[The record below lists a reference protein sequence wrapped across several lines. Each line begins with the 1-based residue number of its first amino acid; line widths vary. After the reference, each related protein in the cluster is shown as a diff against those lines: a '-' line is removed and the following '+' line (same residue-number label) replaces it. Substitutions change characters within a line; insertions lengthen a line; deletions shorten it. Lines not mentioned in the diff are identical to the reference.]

1 MGASPEAQ
9 ISKTKPG
16 PTHSRIIR
24 AIYIFLGEPK
34 AHGNSGRKTFPGKSI
49 HTEISPLRFAPVEMT
64 KERAVLPGR
73 VVAEQ
78 GPFFIALVGPQ
89 AHDLSGRDDKGRA
102 VTSQKGSDLDGQ
114 CYE

>member
-1 MGASPEAQ
+1 
-9 ISKTKPG
+9 
-16 PTHSRIIR
+16 
-24 AIYIFLGEPK
+24 
-34 AHGNSGRKTFPGKSI
+34 
-49 HTEISPLRFAPVEMT
+49 MT

>member
-49 HTEISPLRFAPVEMT
+49 HTEISPLRFASVEMT
-64 KERAVLPGR
+64 KGR
-73 VVAEQ
+73 VVMDRSKGLGDGEPQVPPLRSPVFPVETRGVRDLHA
-78 GPFFIALVGPQ
+78 AL
-89 AHDLSGRDDKGRA
+89 STESCTCGRR
-102 VTSQKGSDLDGQ
+102 
-114 CYE
+114 